1 MRRGVWLACGLAVM
15 MIACATLHTSPA
27 QAGKRLALVIG
38 NNDYENVPKL
48 QKAVNDAG
56 AISQELAKH
65 YMKIPPKTQSMQVQ
79 LTYAD
84 GTTSPVRSF
93 TAPK

>member
-1 MRRGVWLACGLAVM
+1 VRYGFGDQPLDKLFKLPRCDPADPNSVPDG
-15 MIACATLHTSPA
+15 ATL
-27 QAGKRLALVIG
+27 
-38 NNDYENVPKL
+38 
-48 QKAVNDAG
+48 
-56 AISQELAKH
+56 

>member
-1 MRRGVWLACGLAVM
+1 MQNTTRKIWVLVAV
-15 MIACATLHTSPA
+15 AFCRLVVAAPA
-27 QAGKRLALVIG
+27 QAAKRVALVIG
-38 NNDYENVPKL
+38 NNTYENVPAL
-48 QKAVNDAG
+48 QKAVNDSE